1 MATVTNPGSVE
12 RRLSIPE
19 YQEKLAA
26 SWDRLGKHSK
36 PDHLHLACRVIA
48 ADVCL
53 GRYNPPLM

>member
-26 SWDRLGKHSK
+26 SWDRLGKHTK
-36 PDHLHLACRVIA
+36 PDHLHLACRKIA
-48 ADVCL
+48 ADVRPGL
-53 GRYNPPLM
+53 HNPPLK